1 MPLRRIMARFR
12 PRWASLRRKLL
23 FQARRAREGLAPCA
37 APRPGGARLPR
48 PAFSTTSL
56 ASLPAGCGVLA
67 TTAAGFGAAK
77 ERSLARSSRTRRQ
90 TAV

>member
-1 MPLRRIMARFR
+1 MPLRRILARFR
-12 PRWASLRRKLL
+12 PRRAYLWRKLL
-23 FQARRAREGLAPCA
+23 FQAPRVREGLAPCA
-37 APRPGGARLPR
+37 TLRSGGARLPR

-67 TTAAGFGAAK
+67 TAAAGFGAAK
-77 ERSLARSSRTRRQ
+77 ERSLARSFRTRRQ